1 MISWK
6 EGEERAAAHL
16 RRMGY
21 VIEARNYRNRK
32 GEIDIIASKD
42 DTLVCIEV
50 KTWKKLPLESIE
62 HSIDWKKQQTYIQ
75 LCNVFLERNRMFREH
90 FVRFDVM
97 YINASTGQIRHIAD
111 AFMESG

>member
-21 VIEARNYRNRK
+21 VIEARNYRNRR

-42 DTLVCIEV
+42 NTLACVEV
-50 KTWKKLPLESIE
+50 KTWKKLPVDSIE
-62 HSIDWKKQQTYIQ
+62 HSVDWKKQRTYIQ
-75 LCNVFLERNRMFREH
+75 LCSSFLERNHKFREY

-97 YINASTGQIRHIAD
+97 YINASTGHIRHITD